1 MWKSWIVSYQQLVDL
16 ISRVTGTVSKLY
28 SLVFQVTGSKIIIQ
42 IFFHIIT
49 SFMSKNKI
57 FLQSFLLSFYC
68 TCGNM
73 EVLGPEMKLELQLQA

>member
-42 IFFHIIT
+42 IFSYYYFFHV
-49 SFMSKNKI
+49 K
-57 FLQSFLLSFYC
+57 
-68 TCGNM
+68 
-73 EVLGPEMKLELQLQA
+73 E